1 MRFLFGTGAVLGWVF
16 LIYFAWNKSIP
27 GWFKFGVTETA
38 KVGSELVQTIPKED
52 WQKPPEPKSE
62 TEQKQATANDSKTE
76 SEKSKSLFSGEIN
89 VGPLRSKYNL
99 DIKQD
104 KKSEEVGR
112 QDMGAKQ

>member
-1 MRFLFGTGAVLGWVF
+1 MKFLFGVGSVLGWVF

-38 KVGSELVQTIPKED
+38 KVGSELVKTIPTDD
-52 WQKPPEPKSE
+52 WQKPPEPE
-62 TEQKQATANDSKTE
+62 QEIEQKQATSRDSKPE
-76 SEKSKSLFSGEIN
+76 SENSKSLFSSEIN
-89 VGPLRSKYNL
+89 VGPLRSKYNF